1 LYDLAM
7 LLAVLA
13 LLAITVY
20 YQLKLRSVRDK
31 IHVLAVEEAKRLFDT
46 WRKSELEEAK
56 REIEESLRRDFEAKF
71 EKWRLSEEE
80 KIREDA
86 IKRSLSTILGRV
98 SEELAPLILFSSL
111 NIEPKDLRHLGSPVD
126 YVAFRGLSRGV
137 VEEIVFIEIKTSDTS
152 RLSEV
157 EREVKRVVEE
167 KRVRYVV
174 LNIREELEKIR
185 GKTS

>member
-1 LYDLAM
+1 M
-7 LLAVLA
+7 LVAILA

-31 IHVLAVEEAKRLFDT
+31 IHVLSVEEAKRLFDA
-46 WRKSELEEAK
+46 WRRSELEEAK
-56 REIEESLRRDFEAKF
+56 RSIEESLRRSLEAEF

-80 KIREDA
+80 RIREDA
-86 IKRSLSTILGRV
+86 VKRSLSTILGKV
-98 SEELAPLILFSSL
+98 GEELAPLILFSSL

-137 VEEIVFIEIKTSDTS
+137 VEEIVFIEIKTSDAP
-152 RLSEV
+152 RLSEI
-157 EREVKRVVEE
+157 EREVKRAVEE
-167 KRVRYVV
+167 KRVSFVV
-174 LNIREELEKIR
+174 LNVREELEKIR